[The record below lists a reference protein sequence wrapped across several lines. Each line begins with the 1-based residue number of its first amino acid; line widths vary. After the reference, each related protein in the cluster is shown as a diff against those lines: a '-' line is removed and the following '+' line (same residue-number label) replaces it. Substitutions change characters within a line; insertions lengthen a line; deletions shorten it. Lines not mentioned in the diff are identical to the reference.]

1 MCFIAGM
8 LDEARKT
15 KESKKSKEF
24 AGIDLV
30 LEQPATTGNPPLQ
43 RASSQLQRLKVVLV
57 KKTAGCNC
65 GLLPV
70 LTSWSPAIAG
80 SLPLQRAERLV

>member
-24 AGIDLV
+24 AGTDL
-30 LEQPATTGNPPLQ
+30 LSEQLATAGNSPLQ
-43 RASSQLQRLKVVLV
+43 S
-57 KKTAGCNC
+57 
-65 GLLPV
+65 
-70 LTSWSPAIAG
+70 
-80 SLPLQRAERLV
+80 AERLV